1 MSRLWPAIQPILSQ
15 AGPEKSCQLNR
26 SMQPPI
32 TIWFHN
38 TSHRESIRMAVLNQN
53 LNSAFDLFELKP
65 ANEISFL
72 DSYKKTLS
80 KCCVDPLRPPRL
92 SGAERQ

>member
-1 MSRLWPAIQPILSQ
+1 
-15 AGPEKSCQLNR
+15 
-26 SMQPPI
+26 
-32 TIWFHN
+32 
-38 TSHRESIRMAVLNQN
+38 MAVLNQN

-80 KCCVDPLRPPRL
+80 KCCVDPLRPPDL
-92 SGAERQ
+92 SGVGAYCHSPARQKLRLESLHNSALIDSRSF